1 MDPDAALRELCV
13 AAQDRDVERAE
24 QLVDALDDWDRRGGF
39 APAFIRHEFDLHGG
53 TVEFIVYAGED
64 HSADSRRSFMLSHH
78 DLLAA
83 AATGTISCRL
93 ERATT

>member
-13 AAQDRDVERAE
+13 AAQDRDIERAE
-24 QLVDALDDWDRRGGF
+24 ELFEALDGWLGRGGY
-39 APAFIRHEFDLHGG
+39 APAPYHHVFSLHNGQ
-53 TVEFIVYAGED
+53 VEFLVYAGED

-83 AATGTISCRL
+83 AATGLIPCRL